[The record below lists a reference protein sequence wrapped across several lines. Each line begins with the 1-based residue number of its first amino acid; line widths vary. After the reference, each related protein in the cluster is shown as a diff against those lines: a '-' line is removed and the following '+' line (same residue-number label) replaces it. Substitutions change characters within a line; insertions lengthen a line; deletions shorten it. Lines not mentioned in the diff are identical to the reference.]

1 MIDLDEKYINF
12 IKKAFDERLN
22 NYKLYLFG
30 SRAKGRARK
39 YSDIDL
45 AVDSAE
51 LTDKIKSDLEI
62 YFEDSTIP
70 YEIDIV
76 DLNNISEK
84 FKNIISDD
92 LTEL

>member
-1 MIDLDEKYINF
+1 M
-12 IKKAFDERLN
+12 
-22 NYKLYLFG
+22 FG

-76 DLNNISEK
+76 DLKKISEK

>member
-1 MIDLDEKYINF
+1 MIDLDEKYVNF

-45 AVDSAE
+45 AVDSPE

-62 YFEDSTIP
+62 YFTDSTIP

-92 LTEL
+92 LVEL

>member
-45 AVDSAE
+45 AVDSTE

-76 DLNNISEK
+76 DLNKINEK

-92 LTEL
+92 LTEI

>member
-1 MIDLDEKYINF
+1 M
-12 IKKAFDERLN
+12 N

-45 AVDSAE
+45 AVDSPE

-62 YFEDSTIP
+62 YFTDSTIP

-92 LTEL
+92 LVEI

>member
-1 MIDLDEKYINF
+1 MIDLDEKYVNF

-45 AVDSAE
+45 AVDSPE
-51 LTDKIKSDLEI
+51 LTDKIKADLEI
-62 YFEDSTIP
+62 YFTNSTIP

-92 LTEL
+92 LVKL

>member
-1 MIDLDEKYINF
+1 MIDLDEKYVNF

-45 AVDSAE
+45 AVDSPE

-62 YFEDSTIP
+62 YFTDSTIP
-70 YEIDIV
+70 YEI
-76 DLNNISEK
+76 S
-84 FKNIISDD
+84 
-92 LTEL
+92 LT

>member
-1 MIDLDEKYINF
+1 MIDLDEKYVNF

-30 SRAKGRARK
+30 SRTIGRARK

-45 AVDSAE
+45 AVDSPE

-62 YFEDSTIP
+62 YFTDSTIP

-92 LTEL
+92 LVEI

>member
-1 MIDLDEKYINF
+1 MIDLDEKYITF

-62 YFEDSTIP
+62 YFTDSTIP

-76 DLNNISEK
+76 DLNNINDN
-84 FKNIISDD
+84 FKNLIKND
-92 LTEL
+92 LREL

>member
-1 MIDLDEKYINF
+1 MIDLDEKYIKF
-12 IKKAFDERLN
+12 IKKAFDERLT

-45 AVDSAE
+45 AADSAE

-62 YFEDSTIP
+62 YFIDSTIP

-76 DLNNISEK
+76 DLNKINDN
-84 FKNIISDD
+84 FKNLIKDD